1 MILKPSYQFFG
12 GKFMIYSESNVRSHN
27 YSHKPNNV
35 VPYLCLSKES
45 FHLSRRGKFEKID
58 FWISKGIRYPFEI
71 SHNSFGNGQSPII
84 NHFLSVH

>member
-1 MILKPSYQFFG
+1 MTH
-12 GKFMIYSESNVRSHN
+12 SESNVCSHN

-45 FHLSRRGKFEKID
+45 FHLIRMGKFEK
-58 FWISKGIRYPFEI
+58 STFEFQRAYVTPLKI
-71 SHNSFGNGQSPII
+71 SHNSLGNGQSPIT